1 MFGFSSFYS
10 ALVVSLFLLSI
21 FFNRKNRKKCFNI
34 ISIILFIVAAFRDV
48 NVGGDLNNYLNVFG
62 YVNDYNNIVE
72 LTVFSLG
79 SGYEIGFVYLCKL
92 ISLIYNNEHFF
103 IFVTTFL
110 SLIGPFIFIK
120 RFSNSAVTSLFIY
133 ILLGFYNI
141 SFNSVKQSIAISF
154 VLIALYWLLN
164 DKLKHAILF
173 YVIACFF
180 HTSAIFSC
188 LYYFLFK
195 IKMKENMLKVMMLIM
210 GCVVILGQFIINY
223 SISFIFQKYADNETE
238 MMTSGT
244 GYGLLFMYISVFCF
258 CYYLFMHSCDNKKT
272 LTVVLINA
280 MFLAVIFQTS
290 ATLMAALTRLTLY
303 FYIPVCVLLPNL
315 YSTLKRE
322 NKIRLAYRSLL
333 ILFYIFYC
341 CYPLSENG
349 SGSNVTATIPYDF
362 YLPNFERL

>member
-72 LTVFSLG
+72 LTVFSLE
-79 SGYEIGFVYLCKL
+79 SGFEIGFVYLCKL

-141 SFNSVKQSIAISF
+141 SFNSVRQSIAISIILLALFFLLTERKKAAF
-154 VLIALYWLLN
+154 VC
-164 DKLKHAILF
+164 
-173 YVIACFF
+173 YVIACFI
-180 HTSAIFSC
+180 HTSAVFCFIYLVLC
-188 LYYFLFK
+188 KLRINNNVFLR
-195 IKMKENMLKVMMLIM
+195 LLIAM
-210 GCVVILGQFIINY
+210 VVVVILGQYLINF
-223 SISFIFQKYADNETE
+223 SIEFVFKKYADNETD
-238 MMTSGT
+238 MMASGT
-244 GYGLLFMYISVFCF
+244 GYGLLLMYISIFSFVYFMFCRLSDNHKSELIIVLFNALVFA
-258 CYYLFMHSCDNKKT
+258 L
-272 LTVVLINA
+272 L
-280 MFLAVIFQTS
+280 FQTA
-290 ATLMAALTRLTLY
+290 ATTMAAINRLTLY

-315 YSTLKRE
+315 YSMVKKKKE
-322 NKIRLAYRSLL
+322 VNFVYYSFFV
-333 ILFYIFYC
+333 LFYIFYC
-341 CYPLSENG
+341 CYPLSDNG
-349 SGSNVTATIPYDF
+349 SGTNVTATIPYDIF
-362 YLPNFERL
+362 LPSF